1 MSPPFSGDP
10 VFPPLSSLP
19 PPHCEPLSNT
29 QAHVGAPI
37 TEAQNCARGEVS
49 WWRSVAAQKVKYRG
63 NGLRYQEGERGK
75 GRRRAGKSHLD
86 LTTVSTVFRHLRAST
101 VLPRL
106 QNTRAGP
113 SLEGDGFPIPTSP
126 PNAGVG
132 EETQRLTFWT
142 WSFMEN
148 SKRISVGQRIESHV
162 SNLIEPP
169 HVSAPLHSP
178 GARHHLEL
186 NFRCDSQK
194 LAPHSQTS
202 TVHSCAQHPNPGS
215 AKDPGSWLT

>member
-1 MSPPFSGDP
+1 M
-10 VFPPLSSLP
+10 
-19 PPHCEPLSNT
+19 
-29 QAHVGAPI
+29 Q
-37 TEAQNCARGEVS
+37 EV
-49 WWRSVAAQKVKYRG
+49 RSVGGDQLLPKRSNIG
-63 NGLRYQEGERGK
+63 GTGLRYQEGERGK

-142 WSFMEN
+142 WSFMN